1 MFLHIDLKKQII
13 IRVLKF
19 NSEGAIMNYKN
30 SQTNERKKQP
40 LTPEELE
47 QLTDTVIILNQ
58 VNHS

>member
-1 MFLHIDLKKQII
+1 
-13 IRVLKF
+13 
-19 NSEGAIMNYKN
+19 MNYKN
-30 SQTNERKKQP
+30 SQTNKRKKQP

>member
-1 MFLHIDLKKQII
+1 
-13 IRVLKF
+13 
-19 NSEGAIMNYKN
+19 MNYKN